1 MGVAFFIL
9 AWFGLMVFLLGLKL
23 LVIFGRVVAI
33 ATFLFPF
40 GLIGL
45 VALGVAL
52 LFLLTPKQRTD

>member
-23 LVIFGRVVAI
+23 LVIFGLVVAI

-40 GLIGL
+40 G
-45 VALGVAL
+45 
-52 LFLLTPKQRTD
+52 